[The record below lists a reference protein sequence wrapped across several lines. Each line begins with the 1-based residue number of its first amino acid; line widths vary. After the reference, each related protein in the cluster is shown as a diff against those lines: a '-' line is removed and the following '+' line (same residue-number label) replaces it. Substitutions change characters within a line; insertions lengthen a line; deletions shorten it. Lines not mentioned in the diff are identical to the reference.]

1 MDKYL
6 CNALLSLSGRLGVA
20 EEISRGSFQR
30 SEAEHHQ
37 DIHKGAETCLQLSE
51 AHKGWPNHKRYWWNR
66 INQEK
71 KTPPRTT

>member
-6 CNALLSLSGRLGVA
+6 CNALLSLPGGLGLA

-51 AHKGWPNHKRYWWNR
+51 ARKGNHKRYWWNR

-71 KTPPRTT
+71 KRTPPRTT